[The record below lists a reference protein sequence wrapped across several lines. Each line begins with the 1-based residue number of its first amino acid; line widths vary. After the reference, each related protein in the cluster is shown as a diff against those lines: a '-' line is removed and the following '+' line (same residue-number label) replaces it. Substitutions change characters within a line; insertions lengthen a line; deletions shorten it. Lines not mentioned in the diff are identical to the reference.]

1 MVNEVDPIN
10 DSWYQHLDKG
20 QRFRVVEVDEG
31 TMLVEIQY
39 FDGNLEEIDLSD
51 WRQMDIELIAEPEN
65 WAGALDIAEPDD
77 FGTSITDT
85 SPTDWTEPL
94 REVRDETAGSLSA
107 NAESGDGEVMD
118 DWGEGP
124 PLEEPWEEES

>member
-31 TMLVEIQY
+31 SMLVEIQY

-85 SPTDWTEPL
+85 SPADWSEPL
-94 REVRDETAGSLSA
+94 QEVPGETASNWSA
-107 NAESGDGEVMD
+107 DAEPADAEAVD
-118 DWGEGP
+118 DWGVSP
-124 PLEEPWEEES
+124 PLEESWEEEP